1 VQFKIGHYGSF
12 KGVKCEKHEWKG
24 EACEECEA
32 ASRLWHNPHQ
42 QSVIDSAAQTL
53 SSREQVRSSVK
64 IEEHEEHEEHEERDH
79 EEERQ
84 VGI

>member
-1 VQFKIGHYGSF
+1 MQFKIGHYGSF
-12 KGVKCEKHEWKG
+12 KGVECEKHEWKG

-42 QSVIDSAAQTL
+42 QSVIDSAAQML
-53 SSREQVRSSVK
+53 SSREQVRSGVK
-64 IEEHEEHEEHEERDH
+64 IEEHEECEEHEER
-79 EEERQ
+79 EEECQ